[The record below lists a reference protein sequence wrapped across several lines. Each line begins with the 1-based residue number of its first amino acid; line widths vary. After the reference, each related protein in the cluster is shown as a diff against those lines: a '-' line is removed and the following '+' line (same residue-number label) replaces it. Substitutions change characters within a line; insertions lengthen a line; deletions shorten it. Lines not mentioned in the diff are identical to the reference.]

1 MTSVR
6 VEIASFSGERESCE
20 IEFTQGVPVT
30 LCIRCARFGELSFTD
45 DNMFAAMSACRRRL
59 EQDGYLLLCNGAR
72 RDAYP
77 SQMILEM
84 GGGRKIYLLHAGR
97 QTSRED
103 LVDIFGAATIEQVC
117 TVAEQRASYDAWIR
131 SLG

>member
-1 MTSVR
+1 MASICA
-6 VEIASFSGERESCE
+6 EIAASSGMREPCE

-30 LCIRCARFGELSFTD
+30 LCIRSARFGELSFTD
-45 DNMFAAMSACRRRL
+45 DNMFAAMSACRHRF

>member
-1 MTSVR
+1 M
-6 VEIASFSGERESCE
+6 EIASSSGERELCK

-30 LCIRCARFGELSFTD
+30 LSTRSARFGELLFTD
-45 DNMFAAMSACRRRL
+45 DNLFAAMSAYRLRL

-117 TVAEQRASYDAWIR
+117 TVAEQRASYDAWIGN
-131 SLG
+131 LK

>member
-1 MTSVR
+1 M
-6 VEIASFSGERESCE
+6 EIASFSGEREPCE
-20 IEFTQGVPVT
+20 IEFTQGVPGT
-30 LCIRCARFGELSFTD
+30 LCVRSARFGALSFTN
-45 DNMFAAMSACRRRL
+45 DNLFAAMSAYRRRL

-84 GGGRKIYLLHAGR
+84 GGGRKIYLLQPGR
-97 QTSRED
+97 QTSRQD

-131 SLG
+131 SLR

>member
-1 MTSVR
+1 MKSVC
-6 VEIASFSGERESCE
+6 VEIASSSGERELCK

-30 LCIRCARFGELSFTD
+30 LSTRSARFGELLFTD
-45 DNMFAAMSACRRRL
+45 DNLFAAMSAYRLRL

-84 GGGRKIYLLHAGR
+84 GGAENLSAARWEADLSGR
-97 QTSRED
+97 
-103 LVDIFGAATIEQVC
+103 FGGHIWC
-117 TVAEQRASYDAWIR
+117 GNHRASLHGGR
-131 SLG
+131 TTSLL

>member
-1 MTSVR
+1 M
-6 VEIASFSGERESCE
+6 EIASFSGEREPCE
-20 IEFTQGVPVT
+20 IEFTQGVPGT
-30 LCIRCARFGELSFTD
+30 LCVRSARFGALSFTD
-45 DNMFAAMSACRRRL
+45 DNLFAAMSAYRRRL

-84 GGGRKIYLLHAGR
+84 GGGRKIYLLQPGR
-97 QTSRED
+97 QTSRQD

-131 SLG
+131 SLR

>member
-1 MTSVR
+1 MASICA
-6 VEIASFSGERESCE
+6 EIATSYGKREPCE
-20 IEFTQGVPVT
+20 IEFAQGVPAT
-30 LCIRCARFGELSFTD
+30 LCIRSARFGELSFTD
-45 DNMFAAMSACRRRL
+45 DNLFAAMSACRRRL

-84 GGGRKIYLLHAGR
+84 GGRKIYLLHAGR

-117 TVAEQRASYDAWIR
+117 TVAEQRVSYDAWIR

>member
-30 LCIRCARFGELSFTD
+30 LCVRSVRFGELSFTD
-45 DNMFAAMSACRRRL
+45 DNLFAAMSACRRRL

-72 RDAYP
+72 RNAYP

-84 GGGRKIYLLHAGR
+84 GGGAENLSAARWEANLSGR
-97 QTSRED
+97 
-103 LVDIFGAATIEQVC
+103 FGRHIWC
-117 TVAEQRASYDAWIR
+117 GNHRASLYGSR
-131 SLG
+131 TTSLL

>member
-1 MTSVR
+1 MTSIC
-6 VEIASFSGERESCE
+6 VEIATSSGERELCK

-30 LCIRCARFGELSFTD
+30 LSTRSARFGELLFTD
-45 DNMFAAMSACRRRL
+45 DNLFAAMSAYRLRL
-59 EQDGYLLLCNGAR
+59 EQDGYFLLCNGAR

-77 SQMILEM
+77 SQMALQM
-84 GGGRKIYLLHAGR
+84 GGRKIYLLPTGR

-117 TVAEQRASYDAWIR
+117 TVAEQRDSYEAWIR
-131 SLG
+131 NLT